1 MKSKQFKLER
11 KIVVLMVFLSAYS
24 ICIGA
29 DNQTYSSDH
38 LTVINKKRVKK
49 MINKKLMNEFE
60 HLIDVQDR
68 LYSDKERD
76 SNYRKIVMIATI
88 LMNDAKVN
96 AIPRSIMFNHKY
108 SLQSLVRSG
117 EVRVS

>member
-49 MINKKLMNEFE
+49 MINKKLMNEFGPFVANTQTDCIQTKRE
-60 HLIDVQDR
+60 IAITER
-68 LYSDKERD
+68 L
-76 SNYRKIVMIATI
+76 
-88 LMNDAKVN
+88 
-96 AIPRSIMFNHKY
+96 
-108 SLQSLVRSG
+108 
-117 EVRVS
+117 

>member
-1 MKSKQFKLER
+1 
-11 KIVVLMVFLSAYS
+11 
-24 ICIGA
+24 
-29 DNQTYSSDH
+29 
-38 LTVINKKRVKK
+38 

-68 LYSDKERD
+68 LYSDKEKEG
-76 SNYRKIVMIATI
+76 NYRKIVMIATI
-88 LMNDAKVN
+88 LMNGGKMN

-108 SLQSLVRSG
+108 SLQRLVRSG

>member
-1 MKSKQFKLER
+1 
-11 KIVVLMVFLSAYS
+11 
-24 ICIGA
+24 
-29 DNQTYSSDH
+29 
-38 LTVINKKRVKK
+38 

-76 SNYRKIVMIATI
+76 SNYKKIVMLATI
-88 LMNDAKVN
+88 LMNDAKMN